1 MPDTLLGLVLTRLDQ
16 VEDPVLLHREAAAYP
31 TEEFEALLSA
41 GIVKETSRALQVPRS
56 AHMPPG
62 GDLLVRETAKGLF
75 GVAGED
81 DYHEPVP
88 LAEDD
93 VRQYEIVVS
102 KLVDRLRQ
110 ENELEGAPVQNGRRL
125 TLVGER
131 PLPGGQRADVY
142 LSLLNDDQSEFM
154 LVCKHVHPT
163 NPRPVVMLVPSSVPL
178 SVENAE
184 LLRSWDVFVSPL
196 TTYLNGTR
204 CNLPW
209 DRILK
214 KAADIETQEGTAPR
228 AVYCRVI
235 TREEPRPLS
244 RAQYEELVRET
255 DRYDMFIDGMTQEA
269 SCRDGKAKPR
279 RSKLT
284 PREFGILSDFIQA
297 AKPMRPGSTKTG
309 DTCTSSDAARRL
321 FEEARRKADVKLGRY
336 KYRAFRI
343 HKNPHDAKLNSYEF
357 APPASLTYCLI
368 LPA

>member
-1 MPDTLLGLVLTRLDQ
+1 LADTLLGLVLTRLDQ

-110 ENELEGAPVQNGRRL
+110 ENELEGAPVQNGTRL

-142 LSLLNDDQSEFM
+142 LSLLNDDQSAFM
-154 LVCKHVHPT
+154 QVCGHVHHT
-163 NPRPVVMLVPSSVPL
+163 SPRPVVMLVPSSVPL
-178 SVENAE
+178 SVENAQ

-196 TTYLNGTR
+196 TTDLNGTR
-204 CNLPW
+204 WTLPW
-209 DRILK
+209 DRILQN
-214 KAADIETQEGTAPR
+214 AADLETRVGGQPAVTAPTSSALER
-228 AVYCRVI
+228 RLAPIVRDLWGADPDDPNSAPTQAAV
-235 TREEPRPLS
+235 
-244 RAQYEELVRET
+244 A
-255 DRYDMFIDGMTQEA
+255 DEA
-269 SCRDGKAKPR
+269 GYASKRGLEKALAKEKGLWA
-279 RSKLT
+279 KLT
-284 PREFGILSDFIQA
+284 
-297 AKPMRPGSTKTG
+297 
-309 DTCTSSDAARRL
+309 ARRP
-321 FEEARRKADVKLGRY
+321 EGR
-336 KYRAFRI
+336 
-343 HKNPHDAKLNSYEF
+343 
-357 APPASLTYCLI
+357 
-368 LPA
+368 

>member
-1 MPDTLLGLVLTRLDQ
+1 MPRRSSGTSTTGASSLPDTLLGLVLTRLDQ
-16 VEDPVLLHREAAAYP
+16 VEDPVLLHREAVAYP

-41 GIVKETSRALQVPRS
+41 GILKETSRALQIPRS

-81 DYHEPVP
+81 EYHQPIP

-131 PLPGGQRADVY
+131 PLPGDQQADVY

-154 LVCKHVHPT
+154 RVCSFVHPT
-163 NPRPVVMLVPSSVPL
+163 NPRPVVMLVPRSVPL
-178 SVENAE
+178 SVENAQ
-184 LLRSWDVFVSPL
+184 LLRSWGVFVSPL

-204 CNLPW
+204 WKLPW

-214 KAADIETQEGTAPR
+214 NAADLETSVGGQPEVTSPTSSALERRLAPIVGDLWG
-228 AVYCRVI
+228 ADPDDPNGAP
-235 TREEPRPLS
+235 T
-244 RAQYEELVRET
+244 
-255 DRYDMFIDGMTQEA
+255 
-269 SCRDGKAKPR
+269 
-279 RSKLT
+279 
-284 PREFGILSDFIQA
+284 QA
-297 AKPMRPGSTKTG
+297 AVANVAGYKSTRGLEKALAKEPGLWARLT
-309 DTCTSSDAARRL
+309 ARRP
-321 FEEARRKADVKLGRY
+321 EGR
-336 KYRAFRI
+336 
-343 HKNPHDAKLNSYEF
+343 
-357 APPASLTYCLI
+357 
-368 LPA
+368 